1 MEKKALEL
9 SNFQLWLLI
18 GKVNYSIFLARQRE
32 LNRYHIPVRQLHVLR
47 AIHDLGSKATL
58 SEVAGRVER
67 ETHWISRQA
76 ISMEKDGL
84 IKRIQDTPKSRLL
97 RLELTEKGLEM
108 VKLVRQSEAIDAI
121 LSFLNK
127 EDRQQIKS
135 VLNRILVKVKEY
147 NSEHY

>member
-84 IKRIQDTPKSRLL
+84 ITRSRDIPKSKILK
-97 RLELTEKGLEM
+97 LELTETGLHM
-108 VKLVRQSEAIDAI
+108 VKIANRSKTIDAA
-121 LSFLNK
+121 L
-127 EDRQQIKS
+127 S
-135 VLNRILVKVKEY
+135 VLNKKERQQLASNLNKILVNLKE
-147 NSEHY
+147 S